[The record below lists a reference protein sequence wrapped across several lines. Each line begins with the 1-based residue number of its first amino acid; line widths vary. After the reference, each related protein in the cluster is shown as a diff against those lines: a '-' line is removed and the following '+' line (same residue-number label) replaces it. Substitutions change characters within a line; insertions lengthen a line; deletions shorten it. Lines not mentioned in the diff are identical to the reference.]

1 MIAGLSPLS
10 QAILGTLFTWGLTA
24 AGAALVFVLNSTR
37 RKVLDGSLGFAAGVM
52 LAASFWSLLAPAIE
66 IAETSGYYGQ
76 DGRFAFVPVALG
88 FLLGALFVYA
98 MDKLIPSYDGHK
110 ADLAL
115 AMQVEKRAQLKR
127 RVSSDD
133 ESTTTHTNG
142 YSSAGS
148 KVQLRKPALTTT
160 RVSLDPERLPHP
172 DSRES
177 VQRWKRILLLVV
189 AVTVHNI
196 PEGLA
201 VGVGFG
207 AAGSSEHSTFESARN
222 LALGIGIQNF
232 PEGLAVSLPLRGA
245 GFSRWKAFWYGQLSG
260 VVEPLAGVLG
270 CLAVTMAQPILPYAL
285 AFAAGAMVYVVVDDI
300 VPEAQACS
308 NGRLASWTTILG
320 FVVMMALDVG
330 LG

>member
-1 MIAGLSPLS
+1 MGGVDKSDQNLSYYPAVRDG
-10 QAILGTLFTWGLTA
+10 QKVYYKIFRHLFDMC
-24 AGAALVFVLNSTR
+24 VYDSFVLY
-37 RKVLDGSLGFAAGVM
+37 KKQG
-52 LAASFWSLLAPAIE
+52 
-66 IAETSGYYGQ
+66 
-76 DGRFAFVPVALG
+76 
-88 FLLGALFVYA
+88 GALNQLDYRLDLVE
-98 MDKLIPSYDGHK
+98 KDGHK

-160 RVSLDPERLPHP
+160 RVNLDSERLPHP
-172 DSRES
+172 DSKES

-201 VGVGFG
+201 VRRWLRRGWELRALDVRERQVRTSI
-207 AAGSSEHSTFESARN
+207 ATVSESGDRSLRGRPRN